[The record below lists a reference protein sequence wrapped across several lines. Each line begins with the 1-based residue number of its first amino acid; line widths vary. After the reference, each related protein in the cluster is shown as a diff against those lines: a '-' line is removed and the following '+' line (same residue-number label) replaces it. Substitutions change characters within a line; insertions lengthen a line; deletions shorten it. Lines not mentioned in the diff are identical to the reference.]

1 MKEQAADERPRGWL
15 TGAAVFGL
23 FAALMPEIAACPLG
37 WAAALLGMLP
47 AVLLPRFEHREIWGQ
62 GLNLARCLWSL
73 AVMALTLGLCAQG
86 LVEYNYN
93 GWWTWCPAVL
103 LLALGWRGSYL
114 MERALE
120 RLGKLLVWLLCLMA
134 AVLFALTLPRVE
146 PRWRRRSVSAAARQ
160 L

>member
-1 MKEQAADERPRGWL
+1 MKEQAAGERPRGWL

-47 AVLLPRFEHREIWGQ
+47 AILLPGVEPRGIWGQ

-73 AVMALTLGLCAQG
+73 EVMALTLGLCAQG

-93 GWWTWCPAVL
+93 GWWT
-103 LLALGWRGSYL
+103 
-114 MERALE
+114 
-120 RLGKLLVWLLCLMA
+120 
-134 AVLFALTLPRVE
+134 
-146 PRWRRRSVSAAARQ
+146 
-160 L
+160 